1 MVKFRSVLWVTGCVY
16 VTFTILGYSEEADLV
31 GKTYKV
37 KLRCLW
43 DIQVQI
49 DSENWINGSVT

>member
-1 MVKFRSVLWVTGCVY
+1 MKFRSVLWVTGCVQ
-16 VTFTILGYSEEADLV
+16 VTFTILGYSEQADLV
-31 GKTYKV
+31 RKTYKV